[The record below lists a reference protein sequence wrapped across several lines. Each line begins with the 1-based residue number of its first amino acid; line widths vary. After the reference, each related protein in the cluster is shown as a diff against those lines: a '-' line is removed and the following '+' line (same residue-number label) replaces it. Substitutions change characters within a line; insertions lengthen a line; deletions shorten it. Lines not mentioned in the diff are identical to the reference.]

1 MVCHFIIGLIGKE
14 YSAFCLFLLL
24 SEQKDKNFFYLN
36 KKMPGSP
43 RESILA
49 CTSQLKVSQRINIW
63 GRGDGDGRLE
73 TMWFNSVD
81 GHLLFIWLNCACYFK
96 YWLVVNHFMLRF
108 LSSNFLAPPNFI
120 STIETLFFNKIH
132 QCILTC
138 GMQQQLLE
146 LFTSSPFK
154 SFFTSASNLFD
165 IFLIYSFQVF
175 LISLVSLSFSVFI
188 LISSNDI
195 FLMLFIL

>member
-1 MVCHFIIGLIGKE
+1 MSFYNRFNRQGI
-14 YSAFCLFLLL
+14 FCILLVSSVIWTKRQEFLL
-24 SEQKDKNFFYLN
+24 SEQKDARVTQGKYISMHITVKSFTENKYLG
-36 KKMPGSP
+36 K
-43 RESILA
+43 R
-49 CTSQLKVSQRINIW
+49 RW
-63 GRGDGDGRLE
+63 GWKIGDC
-73 TMWFNSVD
+73 MWFNSVD

-96 YWLVVNHFMLRF
+96 YWLVDNHFMLRF

-188 LISSNDI
+188 LIPSNDI